1 MKNRKFEEIDNK
13 IREIQ
18 AKKGLT
24 KKTTIINSKGLNI
37 AIELVAG
44 TFSGVIIGLL
54 FDNLFDSK
62 PIFLIICLILSII
75 ATFKTIWIRYV
86 NTK

>member
-1 MKNRKFEEIDNK
+1 MENRKFEEIDNK

-18 AKKGLT
+18 SKKGLA
-24 KKTTIINSKGLNI
+24 KKTTIHSTGLNV

-44 TFSGVIIGLL
+44 TIAGVIIGLL

-75 ATFKTIWIRYV
+75 ATFKTIWIRYI

>member
-1 MKNRKFEEIDNK
+1 MENRKFEEIDNK

-18 AKKGLT
+18 SKKGLA
-24 KKTTIINSKGLNI
+24 KKTTINSTGLNV

-44 TFSGVIIGLL
+44 TIAGVIIGLL

-75 ATFKTIWIRYV
+75 ATFRTIWIRYV
-86 NTK
+86 KTK

>member
-1 MKNRKFEEIDNK
+1 MENRKFEEIDNK

-18 AKKGLT
+18 VKKGLT
-24 KKTTIINSKGLNI
+24 KKTTINSKGLNI

-44 TFSGVIIGLL
+44 TISGVIIGLL

>member
-1 MKNRKFEEIDNK
+1 MENKKFEEIDSK
-13 IREIQ
+13 IREIE
-18 AKKGLT
+18 AKKGES
-24 KKTTIINSKGLNI
+24 KKATINSKGLNI

-44 TFSGVIIGLL
+44 IISGVIIGLL